1 MVKIYLAC
9 CIFINIYK
17 ETKLGGNYMADNNN
31 LGSEWRSTAYN
42 LGGAFVELGKTLM
55 HSIKKGVDIAYD
67 AVNDFDDKNRNKKGG
82 NSGNNGN

>member
-1 MVKIYLAC
+1 
-9 CIFINIYK
+9 
-17 ETKLGGNYMADNNN
+17 MADNNN
-31 LGSEWRSTAYN
+31 LGNEWRSTAYN

-82 NSGNNGN
+82 NSGNSGN